1 MGRRGD
7 SEFTISAWSP
17 EWLDGSGVSRV
28 GEWFVAR
35 SEGWRVS
42 KIFDIKQEVISRPLD
57 VVRTSGYADMRADL
71 SHQSAGSIPVMVELS
86 RLKKARG
93 GPLEERIVECAASV
107 TPCVVGL
114 HAVDI
119 RRPVP
124 ESVWQGKRTG
134 DSENA
139 FKESLAEFRA
149 LCAQLP
155 ISWAT
160 FSTFGRGVSVAELF
174 HRRGSSAQVG
184 AAFLGD
190 ALRPEELAELHPCQV
205 ANVDRG
211 VEILLATQLG
221 GPAGVVSAGQHDAI
235 WRALRRVS
243 LGGLPWDVTKDL
255 GAERGP

>member
-1 MGRRGD
+1 M
-7 SEFTISAWSP
+7 A
-17 EWLDGSGVSRV
+17 
-28 GEWFVAR
+28 
-35 SEGWRVS
+35 EGWRVS
-42 KIFDIKQEVISRPLD
+42 EILDIKQEIISRPLD
-57 VVRTSGYADMRADL
+57 VVRTSGYADRRADP
-71 SHQSAGSIPVMVELS
+71 SHPSAGSIPVVVELS
-86 RLKKARG
+86 RLKRTRG

-124 ESVWQGKRTG
+124 VSVWQRQRTG

-155 ISWAT
+155 LSWAT

-184 AAFLGD
+184 AAFLGG
-190 ALRPEELAELHPCQV
+190 ALRPEELSEFLPSQV
-205 ANVDRG
+205 ANVGGG
-211 VEILLATQLG
+211 VEILLARQLG
-221 GPAGVVSAGQHDAI
+221 GPAGVVSAGQRDAI

-243 LGGLPWDVTKDL
+243 LGSLPWDVTKDL
-255 GAERGP
+255 GSERGP

>member
-7 SEFTISAWSP
+7 SEITISAWSP
-17 EWLDGSGVSRV
+17 EWLDGSGVTRV
-28 GEWFVAR
+28 GEWFAAM

-42 KIFDIKQEVISRPLD
+42 RILDIKQEVIPRPLD

-71 SHQSAGSIPVMVELS
+71 SHQSAGSIPVVVELS
-86 RLKKARG
+86 RLKKTRG

-149 LCAQLP
+149 LCAELP

-184 AAFLGD
+184 AVFVRD
-190 ALRPEELAELHPCQV
+190 ALRSEELAEFHPCQM
-205 ANVDRG
+205 ANIGRG
-211 VEILLATQLG
+211 VEIVLATPLG
-221 GPAGVVSAGQHDAI
+221 RPAGVVSVGQRDAL

-243 LGGLPWDVTKDL
+243 LASLPWDVTKAL
-255 GAERGP
+255 GSERGP